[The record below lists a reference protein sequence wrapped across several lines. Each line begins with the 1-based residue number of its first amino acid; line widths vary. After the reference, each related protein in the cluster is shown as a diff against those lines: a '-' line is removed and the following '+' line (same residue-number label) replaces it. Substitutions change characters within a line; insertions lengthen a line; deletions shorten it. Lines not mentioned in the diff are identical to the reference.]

1 MVAGSSASLS
11 GLMAQSKR
19 LAVSAENI
27 ANLRS
32 RGRRQD
38 GPAEQPG
45 AYQPQRVQDVTTAG
59 GGVRAEVR
67 PVTPPAVEVYAPWS
81 PDADAEGVAAIPNVN
96 LAGELGTQIQAR
108 SEERRGGKECGST
121 CRSRGSPDH

>member
-1 MVAGSSASLS
+1 MVAGISASLS

-32 RGRRQD
+32 RGLRPD

-45 AYQPQRVQDVTTAG
+45 AYQPQRVQDVTTVG
-59 GGVRAEVR
+59 GGVRTQVR
-67 PVTPPAVEVYAPWS
+67 PVTPPAVEVSAPCS
-81 PDADAEGVAAIPNVN
+81 PASTAEGRAASPNVH
-96 LAGELGTQIQAR
+96 LAADR
-108 SEERRGGKECGST
+108 HSAV
-121 CRSRGSPDH
+121 